1 MNIHRIDV
9 AIFVYNVAVVASG
22 AAVVTSMDIDSPA
35 VSVGAAVV
43 VGLAW
48 TVYVRLSLIDRL
60 LDLEAA
66 DGERDAD
73 DTDAGDGGAR
83 PPWNR

>member
-1 MNIHRIDV
+1 MDLHRIDV

-22 AAVVTSMDIDSPA
+22 AAVVTSMEIESP
-35 VSVGAAVV
+35 VVGVGAAVV
-43 VGLAW
+43 IGLAW

-60 LDLEAA
+60 LDLEAV
-66 DGERDAD
+66 DERASAD

-83 PPWNR
+83 PPWER